1 MTEEIKY
8 PNGLRNYLETLVMM
22 SAELGD
28 RDLPMHLINYIDPA
42 IEWAE
47 EFEQIHNGR
56 VWDGDWFDA
65 ILDFIDKKML
75 ET

>member
-22 SAELGD
+22 STELGD

-47 EFEQIHNGR
+47 EFEQIQNGR

>member
-8 PNGLRNYLETLVMM
+8 PNGLRDYLETLVMI

-28 RDLPMHLINYIDPA
+28 RDLSALPINYIDLA